1 MAPPV
6 ILKITREEVSIME
19 KKECILSLL
28 VNNRPDVL
36 ARVAGILGGR
46 GYNIET
52 LCVDATINPA
62 VSKIILTT
70 IADKSTLTK
79 IEKQLIKLID
89 VNSVTEIT
97 QGESVMREMMLVRM
111 RLTEKNKA
119 DIALI
124 IDTFR
129 GRVVTMNGDNCV
141 LEITGLKDDIERAI
155 ESLKP
160 LGIDDMARTGV
171 VALERRK

>member
-1 MAPPV
+1 MD
-6 ILKITREEVSIME
+6 
-19 KKECILSLL
+19 KKECIISLL
-28 VNNRPDVL
+28 VNNKPDVL
-36 ARVAGILGGR
+36 ARVAGVLGGR

-52 LCVDATINPA
+52 LCVDATMDPD

-79 IEKQLIKLID
+79 IEKQLIKLLD

-97 QGESVMREMMLVRM
+97 QTESVMREMMLVRM
-111 RLTEKNKA
+111 KLTEKNKA

-129 GRVVTMNGDNCV
+129 GRVVTMNGDHCV
-141 LEITGLKDDIERAI
+141 IEITGAKEEIERAI
-155 ESLKP
+155 QSLKP
-160 LGIDDMARTGV
+160 LGIDDLARTGV
-171 VALERRK
+171 VALERKK

>member
-1 MAPPV
+1 
-6 ILKITREEVSIME
+6 
-19 KKECILSLL
+19 

-52 LCVDATINPA
+52 LCVDATIDPA

>member
-1 MAPPV
+1 
-6 ILKITREEVSIME
+6 ME